1 MAPIEFP
8 LDVSGSTPPSSPS
21 FPIVSSAL
29 TLLGRY
35 EPRPPPPSERGP
47 KPQAVQV
54 NVVQHLPAK
63 TMTPPPPPPPVQQQP
78 VTLRWAALVG
88 IVLIGM
94 TYAFGYVI
102 HGLARL
108 PGGSSAGLR
117 VYQKDCNW
125 LAETKRTGNPFGCL
139 EFSAWSTVKEEKRA
153 ADAGSPGA
161 CAGATCGALFEKH
174 RGGDEFVSFDEAVA
188 FDDGARAKALKKAPV
203 CAWPPR
209 LATSDACWGAVPSYD
224 GTRKMAADD
233 ACPFVRCRAAR
244 GYPSV
249 ACLSAVCRS
258 K

>member
-102 HGLARL
+102 HGLAVSASPCPRSRVRL
-108 PGGSSAGLR
+108 ARVPVLTRDVCALVPSSRGRSASQGARVRDSGSTR
-117 VYQKDCNW
+117 
-125 LAETKRTGNPFGCL
+125 RTATGSPRRRALGTR
-139 EFSAWSTVKEEKRA
+139 SGAWS
-153 ADAGSPGA
+153 
-161 CAGATCGALFEKH
+161 
-174 RGGDEFVSFDEAVA
+174 
-188 FDDGARAKALKKAPV
+188 
-203 CAWPPR
+203 
-209 LATSDACWGAVPSYD
+209 
-224 GTRKMAADD
+224 
-233 ACPFVRCRAAR
+233 
-244 GYPSV
+244 SV
-249 ACLSAVCRS
+249 HGRR
-258 K
+258 